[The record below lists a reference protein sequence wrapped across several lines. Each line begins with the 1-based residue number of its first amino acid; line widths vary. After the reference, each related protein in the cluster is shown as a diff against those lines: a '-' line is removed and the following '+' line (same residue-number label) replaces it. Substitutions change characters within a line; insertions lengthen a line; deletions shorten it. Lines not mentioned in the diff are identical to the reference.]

1 MNQLDFAPKV
11 WLYPIE
17 FVTRSS
23 RSGFVSF
30 VGIYSAAG
38 MVVYSLWVMLGAK
51 ALIWC
56 GYGRYW
62 SAVHLLRG
70 PMPNSRSC
78 YWMWME
84 VEDGLWY
91 CLDLM
96 EQKGGR
102 LGSCRMSFLFE
113 RKRAATGT
121 SITVSNS
128 IGFLTTNKGKQTM
141 CSMHTQPSAPPSDTD
156 EQTRIIDIHH
166 LGL

>member
-1 MNQLDFAPKV
+1 M
-11 WLYPIE
+11 YPIE

-23 RSGFVSF
+23 RSGFMSF
-30 VGIYSAAG
+30 VGIKVQLEWLFTPCGSCWEQKLSFDVVMEDIGRQFIYPGAQCRTAEAA
-38 MVVYSLWVMLGAK
+38 
-51 ALIWC
+51 I
-56 GYGRYW
+56 GYGWQLKMDR
-62 SAVHLLRG
+62 
-70 PMPNSRSC
+70 
-78 YWMWME
+78 
-84 VEDGLWY
+84 Y

-102 LGSCRMSFLFE
+102 LGSCRMSFLFD
-113 RKRAATGT
+113 RKWAAMGT

-141 CSMHTQPSAPPSDTD
+141 CSMHTQPSVPPSDTD

>member
-1 MNQLDFAPKV
+1 MEDIGRQF
-11 WLYPIE
+11 
-17 FVTRSS
+17 
-23 RSGFVSF
+23 
-30 VGIYSAAG
+30 IYSGAQCRTAEAAIG
-38 MVVYSLWVMLGAK
+38 
-51 ALIWC
+51 C
-56 GYGRYW
+56 GWKLKMDYG
-62 SAVHLLRG
+62 
-70 PMPNSRSC
+70 
-78 YWMWME
+78 
-84 VEDGLWY
+84 Y

-128 IGFLTTNKGKQTM
+128 IGFLTTNTGKQTM

-156 EQTRIIDIHH
+156 EKTRIIDIHH